1 MSNQTASNE
10 ASDIENREPSHV
22 GLSALLGDDGVREAA
37 CRLFSSYVDA
47 IPGISMRTANRLCSI
62 FGGTMNIAE
71 LVCHSEEHLAG
82 LNGIGKKG
90 IREIVDGL
98 NQVGLKL
105 YPW

>member
-1 MSNQTASNE
+1 MAKKLQTASE
-10 ASDIENREPSHV
+10 SGV
-22 GLSALLGDDGVREAA
+22 GLSALLGDDDVRRAA

-47 IPGISMRTANRLCSI
+47 IPGISMRTANRLCAI
-62 FGGTMNIAE
+62 FGGTMMIAE
-71 LVCHSEEHLAG
+71 LVCHSEEHLAS

-98 NQVGLKL
+98 HQVGLQL